1 MFDIM
6 IGISQQE
13 LTHDKGHTPRG
24 SSVASPVSYSL
35 SFPSQRPRYLSL
47 VKHGIYLSVVG
58 EIFIQDHIF
67 TFLVFYY
74 YITIIKRDMCHIHY
88 EYNWSSNIF

>member
-24 SSVASPVSYSL
+24 RSVMSH
-35 SFPSQRPRYLSL
+35 L
-47 VKHGIYLSVVG
+47 V
-58 EIFIQDHIF
+58 Q
-67 TFLVFYY
+67 LVFA
-74 YITIIKRDMCHIHY
+74 
-88 EYNWSSNIF
+88 